1 MINLSGQFTPAGKRN
16 RRSKMKTSRDSTA
29 TIKKK
34 VKALL
39 SEMTLEEK
47 VAQLGGAFVAPL
59 IENGKFAPAKAGKIL
74 KHGIGHISAPAMTS
88 GLPMREVVNLVN
100 DIQKYLR
107 QDTQLGI
114 PAIVHEECLNGFRAR
129 GATIFPQN
137 IGLASTWEP
146 ELIGRITRVI
156 RRQMRAAGMHQGLA
170 PVLDVARDPRW
181 GRVEETFGEDPHLVA
196 RMGVAYI
203 KDLQGDDIKRGIVAT
218 TKHFAGHGLP
228 ESGLNCAPSHI
239 PPRLFR
245 EVFLY
250 PFEKAVKEA
259 GVLSVMNA
267 YHEIDGIPCAAS
279 EELLTDILRKE
290 WGFDGVVVSDYFA
303 IAQLETI
310 HRTAADKSEAAA
322 LSLQA
327 GLDVEL
333 PGTDC
338 YGEPLLKAVKSGAV
352 PIALVDR
359 AVACVLSLKFRLGL
373 FENTYVSPAAAIKVI
388 DTPDDRKLAREAA
401 RKSIILMKNEGNLLP
416 LKKNL
421 RSIAVIGPSAASQ
434 RNLLGDYTYPAHTRF
449 EIKSDKKTGQVQ
461 VVFKDKDKDKDK
473 VAALKVVTVL
483 EGIKGAVSKTTKVV
497 YARGC
502 EVKDV
507 SKDGFPEAVRAAQ
520 SAEVAVLVCGDMSGL
535 MPDATSGEMRDRSV
549 LGLPGVQEE
558 LVKAVYETGTPVVLV
573 LVNGRP
579 YTLKWLAEKIPAII
593 VAWEPGEEGGR
604 AVADVLFGDY
614 NPGGKLPVS
623 FPQNEGQLPVY
634 YYRKP
639 SGRKSATWG
648 DYVDGS
654 ADPLYEF
661 GYGLS
666 YTNFKFSDLIIRPKR
681 VDKDGAVTIKAN
693 VTNTGKRAG
702 EEVVQLYI
710 NDVIASVTRPV
721 KELKGFDRIYLK
733 SGEKKTVTFRIPA
746 DGLAFYN
753 KKMER
758 KVEPGVFK
766 VMIGHSSAGI
776 RLEGEFEVRE

>member
-1 MINLSGQFTPAGKRN
+1 
-16 RRSKMKTSRDSTA
+16 MKTSHDSTT

-39 SEMTLEEK
+39 SKMTLEEK
-47 VAQLGGAFVAPL
+47 VAQLGGVMPTPL
-59 IENGKFAPAKAGKIL
+59 LENGKFSPAKAGEIL
-74 KHGIGHISAPAMTS
+74 KHGIGHISAPAMIS
-88 GLPMREVVNLVN
+88 GLPLREVVNMVN
-100 DIQKYLR
+100 DIQKYLKENTR
-107 QDTQLGI
+107 LGI

-129 GATIFPQN
+129 GTTIFPQN

-146 ELIGRITRVI
+146 ELIGRITSAI

-181 GRVEETFGEDPHLVA
+181 GRVEETFGEDPFLVA

-203 KDLQGDDIKRGIVAT
+203 QGLQGDDIKQGIVAT

-228 ESGLNCAPSHI
+228 ESGLNCAPTHI
-239 PPRLFR
+239 TPRLFR

-259 GVLSVMNA
+259 SVLSVMNA

-290 WGFDGVVVSDYFA
+290 WGFDSVVVSDYFA

-310 HRTAADKSEAAA
+310 HRIAGHKGEAAR

-333 PGTDC
+333 PSSNC
-338 YGEPLLKAVKSGAV
+338 YGEPLLNAVKSGAV
-352 PIALVDR
+352 PMALVDQS
-359 AVACVLSLKFRLGL
+359 VARVLSFKFKLGL
-373 FENTYVSPAAAIKVI
+373 FENTYVSPENAVKII
-388 DTPDDRKLAREAA
+388 DTPDNRKLALEAA
-401 RKSIILMKNEGNLLP
+401 RKSIVLLKNEGNLLP

-421 RSIAVIGPSAASQ
+421 RSIAVIGPSANSQ
-434 RNLLGDYTYPAHTRF
+434 RNLLGDYTFPAHSRF
-449 EIKSDKKTGQVQ
+449 EIKTDKKTGQVQ
-461 VVFKDKDKDKDK
+461 LILKDKDRDKDK
-473 VAALKVVTVL
+473 VDAPEIVTVL
-483 EGIKGAVSKTTKVV
+483 EGIKGAVGKTTRVL

-502 EVKDV
+502 EVKED
-507 SKDGFPEAVRAAQ
+507 SRDGFPEAAKAAQ
-520 SAEVAVLVCGDMSGL
+520 SADVAVVVCGDISGL
-535 MPDATSGEMRDRSV
+535 MPDATSGEMRDSST
-549 LGLPGVQEE
+549 LGLPGVQEA

-573 LVNGRP
+573 LANGRP
-579 YTLKWLAEKIPAII
+579 YTLKWLADKIPAIV

-623 FPQNEGQLPVY
+623 FLRNEGQIPAY
-634 YYRKP
+634 YYHKP
-639 SGRKSATWG
+639 SGRKSPMWG
-648 DYVDGS
+648 DYIDGS

-666 YTNFKFSDLIIRPKR
+666 YTTFEFSNLMIRSKKL
-681 VDKDGAVTIKAN
+681 DKDGTVAIKVN
-693 VTNTGKRAG
+693 VTNTGKIAG
-702 EEVVQLYI
+702 EEVAQLYV
-710 NDVIASVTRPV
+710 NDVIASMTRPV
-721 KELKGFDRIYLK
+721 KELKAFERVYLK
-733 SGEKKTVTFRIPA
+733 PGEKKTVTFRIPA
-746 DGLAFYN
+746 DYLAFYN
-753 KKMER
+753 KNMER

-766 VMIGHSSAGI
+766 VMMGRSSSDI
-776 RLEGEFEVRE
+776 QLEGEFEVTA